1 MLFVYP
7 TFKLFLIFIHLPPH
21 VRDIPLHGLVGQLAE
36 PILVIQMFPK
46 EVQQTDIDAE
56 MHVYTFF
63 KAL

>member
-1 MLFVYP
+1 MR
-7 TFKLFLIFIHLPPH
+7 FLSFIHLPPH
-21 VRDIPLHGLVGQLAE
+21 VSDIPLHGFMGQSAE

>member
-1 MLFVYP
+1 M
-7 TFKLFLIFIHLPPH
+7 
-21 VRDIPLHGLVGQLAE
+21 GQPAE

-46 EVQQTDIDAE
+46 EIQQTGIDAE